1 MTVDPHPLPSP
12 PPARFKV
19 VRFRISKGDVA
30 FEETIGLFSTE
41 SQAQAVREARLR
53 EASSSPRWPDFDDF
67 AVFPLKP

>member
-1 MTVDPHPLPSP
+1 MTVDPPPPP

-30 FEETIGLFSTE
+30 FEETVGVFPSE
-41 SQAQAVREARLR
+41 AEAQAVREARLR
-53 EASSSPRWPDFDDF
+53 EAASSPRWPDFDDF